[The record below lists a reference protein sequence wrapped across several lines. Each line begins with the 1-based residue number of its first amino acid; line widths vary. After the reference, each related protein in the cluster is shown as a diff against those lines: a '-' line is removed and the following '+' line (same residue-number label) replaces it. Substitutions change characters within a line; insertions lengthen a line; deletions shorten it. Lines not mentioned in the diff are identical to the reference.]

1 MRFKTDENLPLEAA
15 QLLRGAGHD
24 AITILDQQM
33 SGDPDENVAS
43 ACRREDRVL
52 ITLDL
57 DFADLR
63 TYPPESHP
71 GVIVLRLRRQ
81 DKVHVLSVLGRLL
94 SLFEEE
100 QLAGQLWI
108 VDEERLRI
116 RGGRE

>member
-15 QLLRGAGHD
+15 QLLRRAGHD

-33 SGDPDENVAS
+33 GGDPDENVAS

-71 GVIVLRLRRQ
+71 GVVVLRLRRQ
-81 DKVHVLSVLGRLL
+81 DKVHAVGAGETSVSFRSRAVSRATLDR
-94 SLFEEE
+94 
-100 QLAGQLWI
+100 
-108 VDEERLRI
+108 R
-116 RGGRE
+116 